1 MLWEVS
7 IVSRLSRYSIL
18 VQHACND
25 RTWLTSSNLI
35 TFQYSFIQNQKSCT
49 VLENIIIL
57 YWCLFLLIKGALIL
71 IYLYQKF
78 LHCTYSTSHGHCSI
92 TRVFHAWKSAI
103 LHANS
108 TRMLCYVMLCYVNM
122 YVTQVNPVSCG
133 LGLVSRRLLR

>member
-7 IVSRLSRYSIL
+7 IVSSLSRYSTRAMTVV

-35 TFQYSFIQNQKSCT
+35 TFQYSFTQNQKSCT

-57 YWCLFLLIKGALIL
+57 YWSPHIDIFISD
-71 IYLYQKF
+71 QTF
-78 LHCTYSTSHGHCSI
+78 LHCTYSTGHGHCSI
-92 TRVFHAWKSAI
+92 TRVFHARKSAI